1 MIDRLERQLGKEARD
16 LRILEAVVR
25 DHPVGIVRLAEATD
39 VPKHKVRYSL
49 RMLENDGFIEPTPQG
64 AVPADDITERIETV
78 NDGLDGL
85 VDRLEAIQAD

>member
-16 LRILEAVVR
+16 LEILEAVLR
-25 DHPVGIVRLAEATD
+25 EHPIGIGRLAEETG

-64 AVPADDITERIETV
+64 AIPAEGVGDRLEQV
-78 NDGLDGL
+78 NDGIDDLA
-85 VDRLEAIQAD
+85 DRLRALQED